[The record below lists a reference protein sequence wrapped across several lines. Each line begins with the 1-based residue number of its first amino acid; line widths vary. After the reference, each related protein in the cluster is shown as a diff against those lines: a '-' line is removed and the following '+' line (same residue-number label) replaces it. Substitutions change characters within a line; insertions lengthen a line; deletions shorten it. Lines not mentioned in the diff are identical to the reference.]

1 MQKIKKLLP
10 FLYVGVILKSKESIT
25 NCLHGQM
32 TSERKHSQKFS
43 YLKEESVIG
52 SNLILNGND
61 SVREGEDTTGDALGL
76 LLHQLF
82 LLLVLLLQ
90 GSQSSCLF
98 LLQKLPQL
106 LKLLFDLLFCGLSLV
121 LAHKEISFNKEK
133 HCMYNDVADTD
144 L

>member
-1 MQKIKKLLP
+1 MQKIKKRLP

-32 TSERKHSQKFS
+32 TSERKLS